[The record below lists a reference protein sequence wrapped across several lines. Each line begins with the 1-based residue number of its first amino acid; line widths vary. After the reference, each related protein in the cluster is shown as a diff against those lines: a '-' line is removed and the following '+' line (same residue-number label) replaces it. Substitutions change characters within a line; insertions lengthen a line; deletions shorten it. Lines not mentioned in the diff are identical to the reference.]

1 MSTNVSKCCA
11 TKAVLDMSTSISKTQ
26 EKNTFSRFKH
36 PGRGFL
42 EEVVLEMNLG

>member
-1 MSTNVSKCCA
+1 MSTNVSKCRV